1 MMLKYQK
8 QQQQKCDAITV
19 KTTEIFG
26 GDHELIKNKQSIKQK
41 PDLFEMLGLISC
53 LFSTVHLHELFN
65 YLFGR

>member
-1 MMLKYQK
+1 MVLKYQK
-8 QQQQKCDAITV
+8 QQQQKCGAITV
-19 KTTEIFG
+19 KTTEISG